1 MVILPINLNKSD
13 AVREAAT
20 ALYQWLQAAGIEVLL
35 DDRGQ
40 RPGVMFA
47 DADLIGIP
55 HRVVIGERGLDA
67 GNFEY
72 KHRGD
77 EDSRDIA
84 ASLEGV
90 LAVLRP
96 AA

>member
-1 MVILPINLNKSD
+1 M
-13 AVREAAT
+13 REAAEQ
-20 ALYQWLQAAGIEVLL
+20 LYQQLREAGVDVLM

-67 GNFEY
+67 GHYEY
-72 KHRGD
+72 KHRRD
-77 EDSRDIA
+77 EDSQDIEA
-84 ASLEGV
+84 NAQAL
-90 LAVLRP
+90 LAKLRAP
-96 AA
+96 G